1 MGRAA
6 WQLLLHGWTIADV
19 TYYTTEIPQYML
31 IELIRG
37 LGPDVEHIAAAS
49 TYTLLLLA
57 AGLLARGRST
67 GREGLIRFAVAAGIM
82 IAPQFGNATHLLLS
96 QPDHLGT
103 QLPLLLAF
111 LLLDRAP
118 RRWYVPVAVGA
129 ILTLVVIAD
138 QVAMLTAA
146 VPLAIVCGA
155 RALLG
160 VVWNRK
166 SLASQWYELSLVAVA
181 VLSYAAAK
189 LAVRLIIH
197 LHGFQVLPLATKR
210 TPIADIGQHIVLTVD
225 GILNVFAADFL
236 HLSKS
241 SLLGPSLGGLPMA
254 AGIALAAV
262 HLVGVA
268 LAVWGFFRAF
278 RYFFDPSDLVSP
290 VLATAIVVNVAAY
303 VLSIV
308 PVTLFDTRE
317 IVAVLPFGAVLAGRM
332 VPGTLTRLPRRLKPA
347 LAWVSV
353 GVLACYMAGL
363 GYGTAHRPVA
373 DFDQAIVPWLEAHHL
388 TTGLGTYFEANL
400 ITMDSGGRV
409 AVRTV
414 SWQFT
419 RDVPRRYESK
429 ADWYDPRQSYANF
442 IVTNTADNT
451 QQPRREPSPQF
462 PDPPPGHRGPARGS
476 ARACLPLQDV
486 HHHGL
491 EPQSPRRPGQNAIDL
506 AWQDPLSRQVHLSG
520 LPVGGDVL
528 RLGKLQQPVVGTL
541 AADAGLLHPAERRG
555 RVGDQAAIQPD
566 HARLERFGDP
576 QPAAQVARVDV
587 GHQAELRRVRPPDR
601 VRLVGEPHHRRYRA
615 EDLGVQD
622 RGLRGHPVEQRRLV
636 EEAAPVR
643 LAAPGHHRGAVGD
656 VAPSTS
662 SATLDLVSSLTSGP
676 SSVSSSRPG
685 PTFNAA
691 RRAANVLV
699 NSSATA
705 SCT

>member
-1 MGRAA
+1 VTGATVAGLALFLCFLRLSWTYPAGSDGADQALQA
-6 WQLLLHGWTIADV
+6 WDVLHGNLLLHGWTIADV

-103 QLPLLLAF
+103 QLPLLLTF

-138 QVAMLTAA
+138 QVAMLTSA

-160 VVWNRK
+160 VVRHRK

-210 TPIADIGQHIVLTVD
+210 TPIADIGQHIVLTVE

-236 HLSKS
+236 HLSKY

-290 VLATAIVVNVAAY
+290 VLATAIVINVAAY
-303 VLSIV
+303 VLSVV

-451 QQPRREPSPQF
+451 QNPS
-462 PDPPPGHRGPARGS
+462 G
-476 ARACLPLQDV
+476 
-486 HHHGL
+486 
-491 EPQSPRRPGQNAIDL
+491 SPRRNSLIPLPAI
-506 AWQDPLSRQVHLSG
+506 
-520 LPVGGDVL
+520 
-528 RLGKLQQPVVGTL
+528 
-541 AADAGLLHPAERRG
+541 AALHAGPPAHVYHYKTFTIMVWNHNLL
-555 RVGDQAAIQPD
+555 D
-566 HARLERFGDP
+566 
-576 QPAAQVARVDV
+576 
-587 GHQAELRRVRPPDR
+587 
-601 VRLVGEPHHRRYRA
+601 
-615 EDLGVQD
+615 DLG
-622 RGLRGHPVEQRRLV
+622 
-636 EEAAPVR
+636 
-643 LAAPGHHRGAVGD
+643 
-656 VAPSTS
+656 
-662 SATLDLVSSLTSGP
+662 SSLTSL
-676 SSVSSSRPG
+676 PG
-685 PTFNAA
+685 KIPCH
-691 RRAANVLV
+691 VQCV
-699 NSSATA
+699 
-705 SCT
+705 